1 MEQRKVVQIIKK
13 NPEDSYEI
21 GHKLGEG
28 GQAIV
33 YSAKN
38 KETGEDFAL
47 KQILIQNDAHKEKI
61 IDEIAI
67 SRLSEHKNIIKFYE
81 TYEHNFSLWIVEEL
95 MVCSLKE
102 AVAGMGGGLEE
113 KYIGF
118 ILQAVCSGLLIM
130 HTNGRI
136 HRDVKC
142 ENVLISRDGEI
153 KLADLGCAAQLVQEQ
168 SNRHTI
174 IGTPY
179 YMAPELALGNEYN
192 EKVDIWGVGILGYY
206 LAEGETPYHRLPI
219 NEILN
224 QIISGSS
231 PRLKNPEKWSA
242 NFNDFLQA
250 CLVKDPESRP
260 LISSLLYHSFIQN
273 IDPNIKQEF
282 LSFLLTLNAEDSDD

>member
-1 MEQRKVVQIIKK
+1 M
-13 NPEDSYEI
+13 
-21 GHKLGEG
+21 
-28 GQAIV
+28 
-33 YSAKN
+33 
-38 KETGEDFAL
+38 
-47 KQILIQNDAHKEKI
+47 IQNDAHKEKI

-67 SRLSEHKNIIKFYE
+67 SRLSEHTNIIKFYE

-102 AVAGMGGGLEE
+102 AVVGMGGGLEE
-113 KYIGF
+113 KYIRF

-142 ENVLISRDGEI
+142 ENVLIARDGEI

-179 YMAPELALGNEYN
+179 YMAPELALGKEYN

-206 LAEGETPYHRLPI
+206 LAEGETPYHNLPI
-219 NEILN
+219 HEILN
-224 QIISGSS
+224 QIITGSS
-231 PRLKNPEKWSA
+231 PRFKNQEKWSA
-242 NFNDFLQA
+242 NFNDFLQV
-250 CLVKDPESRP
+250 CLTKDPSNRP
-260 LISSLLYHSFIQN
+260 IINSLLYHPFIAN
-273 IDPNIKQEF
+273 IELDIKEEF
-282 LSFLLTLNAEDSDD
+282 LSFLLSLNADDSDS